1 MPAVTFGMIGAAALS
16 AGGAAYSGSQSAR
29 SSRTN
34 YQRRY
39 RWTVEDLRKAGL
51 NPMLAVQ
58 NPVGQAAQP
67 EFPNIG
73 ESAAEGLQKG
83 SAAAVARQQGQL
95 IKAQTNSARAQGN
108 LLDAQG
114 VAQNM
119 ENIEKAT
126 SESFRAAAAQYDPD
140 TGAAIGTSAYS
151 AEKTRNELDLV
162 RQQGRQAAASADLAE
177 VNKKIAEGELTL
189 QEVRVKYADELAKI
203 EVAYREAMK
212 KAAELNIPVLQAE
225 AAFWSSA
232 GVSGKVAQFLKQILG
247 GIR

>member
-29 SSRTN
+29 ASQTN
-34 YQRRY
+34 FQRRY
-39 RWTVEDLRKAGL
+39 RWTVEDLKKAGL

-58 NPVGQAAQP
+58 NPVGQANMP

-73 ESAAEGLQKG
+73 EAAAEGMQKG
-83 SAAAVARQQGQL
+83 SAAAVARQQGKL
-95 IKAQTNSARAQGN
+95 LEAQTNSARAQGN

-126 SESFRAAAAQYDPD
+126 SPDFRAAAAQYDPK
-140 TGAAIGTSAYS
+140 TGAALGTSATGEARYQ
-151 AEKTRNELDLV
+151 AEIELV
-162 RQQGRQAAASADLAE
+162 RQQGRQAKSSADLAE

-189 QEVRVKYADELAKI
+189 QEVRIEYADELAKI
-203 EVAYREAMK
+203 ETAYRRAMQV
-212 KAAELNIPVLQAE
+212 AAEQDIPRLQAE
-225 AAFWSSA
+225 AEFWESA
-232 GVSGKVAQFLKQILG
+232 GVAGKVAQFLKQIFG
-247 GIR
+247 R